1 MFFTLPFSPTPSL
14 ALNRFSMNHLMLDI
28 HLGRVIYLG
37 GVPGIGVGAMF
48 PGISQTGMTLS
59 GLCESILVEN
69 LSAAKTGAEA
79 PHILLPHIPILAI
92 PVGLHLQI
100 SLFNDEGKSTSVM
113 GSDTV
118 FFEGSMASKAGVG
131 TYITCHAPI
140 NIPFTSSPMS
150 PMNTTV
156 LIGGITSFDLGVL
169 VGNLLGSLMGTLFD
183 GGLVFDGG
191 LGKKLTK
198 WLGKKFAWLGKRF
211 VRILRKV
218 AKKIGKKTLKKLKQ
232 LLRHK
237 LVKKIAAEVKDYAV
251 ETSLSVIRGLP
262 SVVGKAA
269 VDAYTHP
276 LDQKKNHTEAI
287 KHVANA
293 TLDHILGTAV
303 DGAIDK
309 VLDKGVS
316 SLGKGSEKVLERLKL
331 RKPKDRQLSSYSSE
345 NVEKYIKRSTKSHVT
360 RQKKK
365 GQEPDPDYAFKRAA
379 SWAPGAVTHKVA
391 TVGYENAVKAPLR
404 KEIKGFLGLE

>member
-1 MFFTLPFSPTPSL
+1 
-14 ALNRFSMNHLMLDI
+14 
-28 HLGRVIYLG
+28 
-37 GVPGIGVGAMF
+37 
-48 PGISQTGMTLS
+48 
-59 GLCESILVEN
+59 
-69 LSAAKTGAEA
+69 
-79 PHILLPHIPILAI
+79 
-92 PVGLHLQI
+92 
-100 SLFNDEGKSTSVM
+100 M

-118 FFEGSMASKAGVG
+118 FFEGSMAAKAGVG

-183 GGLVFDGG
+183 AW

-331 RKPKDRQLSSYSSE
+331 RKPKDRQLSSYSSK
-345 NVEKYIKRSTKSHVT
+345 NIEKGIERNAKIHAT

-365 GQEPDPDYAFKRAA
+365 RRKPDRDYAFGQAD